1 MEQHHH
7 FTTLLLHI
15 SALLLLLLLLTN
27 SPLFATAI
35 GINYGQI
42 ANNLPSPQQAVPL
55 VKSTGA
61 NKLKLYD
68 ANPAVLK
75 AFANTGI
82 AFTLGIGNEYL
93 TKLQDPS
100 AAENWIQ
107 CNVKPYLPA
116 TKITSIAIGNE
127 VLTSNDTSLSGCLL
141 PAMENIHSALVKFNL
156 DQKIT
161 VTTAHS
167 LSVMETSY
175 PPSSGTFRTDLNG
188 VMSPVL
194 DFLAKTCSPFL
205 INAYPFFAFERNP
218 KDVSLDFVLFQPNAG
233 VVDSG
238 NNLRYDNMLFAQI
251 DAVYAA
257 LSKLGHKDVPI
268 QISETGWPSKGDD
281 NETGASPENAKKY
294 NGCLLKIV
302 KQKKGTPAMP
312 DYEFDIFVFALF
324 NENLKPGPTS
334 ERNYGLFKH
343 DGTPAYDLGFSGSS
357 GGGSSSHNSSGT
369 PSPPFNFP
377 PENPSGGYMPISSVE
392 RYVMRIRIGIV
403 LLSGVG
409 WILL

>member
-1 MEQHHH
+1 MLSSVLQQLHQHH

-15 SALLLLLLLLTN
+15 SALLLLTI

-55 VKSTGA
+55 VKSTGV

-68 ANPAVLK
+68 ANPTVLK

-82 AFTLGIGNEYL
+82 TFTLSWNFGGVTLGIGNEYL

-107 CNVKPYLPA
+107 CNVKPYLST

-141 PAMENIHSALVKFNL
+141 PALENIHSALVKFKL

-194 DFLAKTCSPFL
+194 DFLAKTCSSFL

-238 NNLRYDNMLFAQI
+238 NNLRYDNML
-251 DAVYAA
+251 
-257 LSKLGHKDVPI
+257 
-268 QISETGWPSKGDD
+268 
-281 NETGASPENAKKY
+281 
-294 NGCLLKIV
+294 
-302 KQKKGTPAMP
+302 
-312 DYEFDIFVFALF
+312 
-324 NENLKPGPTS
+324 
-334 ERNYGLFKH
+334 R
-343 DGTPAYDLGFSGSS
+343 
-357 GGGSSSHNSSGT
+357 
-369 PSPPFNFP
+369 
-377 PENPSGGYMPISSVE
+377 
-392 RYVMRIRIGIV
+392 
-403 LLSGVG
+403 
-409 WILL
+409 